1 MPVAVLG
8 VVCRCVKI
16 SVLYCRWEGRM
27 RNSLTQLDPP
37 VQEQITKHYEHEK
50 LLAQRLRSA
59 DAAARRSLYNE
70 VYEDLYAFFRQ
81 NKQAYQSYTDPRA
94 HARLQM
100 SYMEHLLHPD
110 MSYLE
115 IGPGEGYL
123 ACMVAQRV
131 KTAYLVDVADII
143 AQHPDCPA
151 NTVFVRTDGVSI
163 DVPPASIDLAY
174 SNQMMEHLHPDDGLE
189 QMRQVYRALKPGGVY
204 ICVTPHRYNG
214 PHDISRYFDA
224 YPTGLHL
231 KEYTSTEVMHLMRLV
246 GFQQVR
252 AYAGGKGRYVLIP
265 MLPVI
270 IVEQMIGLLD
280 RSTQRKVAD
289 SALSR
294 LLLGVRLIAYK

>member
-1 MPVAVLG
+1 MQTSFSKFDA
-8 VVCRCVKI
+8 
-16 SVLYCRWEGRM
+16 
-27 RNSLTQLDPP
+27 T
-37 VQEQITKHYEHEK
+37 VQEQITKHYEYEK
-50 LLAQRLRSA
+50 HLAQRLRSA

-81 NKQAYQSYTDPRA
+81 NKQAYQSYADPRA
-94 HARLQM
+94 RARLQM
-100 SYMEHLLHPD
+100 SYMERMLHPD
-110 MSYLE
+110 LTYME
-115 IGPGEGYL
+115 IGPGQGYL

-131 KTAYLVDVADII
+131 RVAYLVDVVDI
-143 AQHPDCPA
+143 ASQQPDCPG

-163 DVPPASIDLAY
+163 DLPPESIGLAY
-174 SNQMMEHLHPDDGLE
+174 SNQMMEHLHPEDGIE
-189 QMRQVYRALKPGGVY
+189 QMRQIYRALKPGGMY

-214 PHDISRYFDA
+214 PHDISRYFDE

-246 GFQQVR
+246 GFRRVR

-270 IVEQMIGLLD
+270 IAEQMIGLLD
-280 RSTQRKVAD
+280 RKTQRKIAD